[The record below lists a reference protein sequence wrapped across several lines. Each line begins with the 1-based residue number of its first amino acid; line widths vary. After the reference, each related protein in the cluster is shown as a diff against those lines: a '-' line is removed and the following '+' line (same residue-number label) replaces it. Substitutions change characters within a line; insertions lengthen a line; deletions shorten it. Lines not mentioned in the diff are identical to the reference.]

1 MALARRGADRQAVH
15 EIIREHA
22 MAAWAVVQAGGANPL
37 IGALCA
43 DARLSHYA
51 TAEEMR
57 GWLDASGYVGDAP
70 DRARHLAA
78 LLRRSG
84 G

>member
-1 MALARRGADRQAVH
+1 MGWANQAISRRAEKTRPWTSGATLDCQR
-15 EIIREHA
+15 
-22 MAAWAVVQAGGANPL
+22 AWLDPL